1 MTERIRALI
10 NEMREIFLRIENE
23 LSASGVVCEKQTSPY
38 IQPLETIL
46 EPLETPVSSRNRGGS
61 RGGKKKV
68 CQEKNDS
75 TNKTA
80 PNEIFH
86 KFYVEYPK
94 HVGRGAAIRALDR
107 ALKKATIEQIVEG
120 AKKYAAWCLRNGV
133 ESKYVC
139 LPATWL
145 NQERWADELPED
157 NPVAIAK
164 RINDLERERR
174 KLAAEFDDVTGIDK
188 EIQHLKGVLRTT

>member
-1 MTERIRALI
+1 MTERIHALV
-10 NEMREIFLRIENE
+10 NEMREILLRLENE
-23 LSASGVVCEKQTSPY
+23 LSAME
-38 IQPLETIL
+38 
-46 EPLETPVSSRNRGGS
+46 VSSAVTLSGETLQPEERKKRKRKKEGS
-61 RGGKKKV
+61 GNQTTGAR
-68 CQEKNDS
+68 QDKNDQ

-80 PNEIFH
+80 LNEIFH

-188 EIQHLKGVLRTT
+188 EIQHLKGVLGTT